1 VFNRILI
8 ANRGEIAC
16 RIIKTAR
23 RMGVQTVAVYSDAD
37 KGALYTQMA
46 DVAVPL
52 GGSAASETYLNIPK
66 IIAAC
71 KETGAQ
77 AVHPGYGFLSEN
89 AGFVDALTEA
99 GIAFIGPPS
108 SAIRALGD
116 KIAAK
121 TLAQKS
127 GVSVV
132 PGFVGALASPDEA
145 VKVAREIGYP
155 VILKAAAGGG
165 GKGMRVARS
174 DEDVREGLQLAMS
187 EAQHSFADSRVFIER
202 YIEKPRHIEVQ
213 VLGDQHGKVLALF
226 ERECSLQRRHQKVIE
241 EAPSPFLDDKT
252 RAAMCAQAVMLAK
265 SAGYYS
271 AGTIEFIVAPDKS
284 FYFLEM
290 NTRLQVEHPV
300 TELITGLDLVE
311 QMLRVAAGEKLA
323 FDKVELKGAAIE
335 ARVYAEDPSR
345 NFLPSIGRLTRYR
358 PPEITDGL
366 RLDSG
371 IVEGDEISM
380 FYDPMIAK
388 LIGYG
393 PDRATAT
400 ARLAQALDRYV
411 IDGLRHNL
419 TFLAALVRHPQFA
432 NFDFSTGFIGEQWP
446 DGFKGAHLSEG
457 ELHRV
462 LAATALYHAQV
473 HCKQTDMALVA
484 QIAGHSHPLT
494 VHGADVQIGAKRL
507 STRISTQPGQP
518 LVEAVVEGGALALT
532 IRPLALGYSVRHAG
546 AEMVIN
552 MLSPRAAE
560 LMAKIPEKPAPD
572 LSRFLLSPMP
582 GLLLRLEVKEGEPVK
597 AGQVLAV
604 VEAMKMENVL
614 RAPAD
619 AVVAAIKANA
629 GESLMVDQVIL
640 EFAPQTPA

>member
-1 VFNRILI
+1 MFNRILI

-174 DEDVREGLQLAMS
+174 DDDVREGLQLAMS

-241 EAPSPFLDDKT
+241 EAPSPFLDDKI

-358 PPEITDGL
+358 PPEVTDGL

-432 NFDFSTGFIGEQWP
+432 SFDFSTGFIGEQWP
-446 DGFKGAHLSEG
+446 DGFKGAHLTEG

-473 HCKQTDMALVA
+473 HCKQTDLALVA

-494 VHGADVQIGAKRL
+494 VHGADVQIGTKRL
-507 STRISTQPGQP
+507 STRISSQPGQP
-518 LVEAVVEGGALALT
+518 LVEAVVEGTALALT

>member
-1 VFNRILI
+1 MFNRILI

-23 RMGVQTVAVYSDAD
+23 RMGVQTVAIYSDAD

-66 IIAAC
+66 IIASC

-99 GIAFIGPPS
+99 GIAFIGPPA

-121 TLAQKS
+121 TLAQTS

-174 DEDVREGLQLAMS
+174 DDDVHEGLQLAMS

-358 PPEITDGL
+358 PPEVTDGL

-393 PDRATAT
+393 PDRATAA

-432 NFDFSTGFIGEQWP
+432 SFDFSTGFIGEQWP
-446 DGFKGAHLSEG
+446 DGFKGAHLTEG

-462 LAATALYHAQV
+462 LAATALYHAQL
-473 HCKQTDMALVA
+473 HCKQTDLALVA

-518 LVEAVVEGGALALT
+518 LVEAVVEGTALALT

>member
-46 DVAVPL
+46 DVAVSL
-52 GGSAASETYLNIPK
+52 GGSTAAETYLNIPK

-99 GIAFIGPPS
+99 GIAFIGPPA

-165 GKGMRVARS
+165 GKGMRVARA
-174 DEDVREGLQLAMS
+174 DDDVREGLQLAMS

-335 ARVYAEDPSR
+335 ARVYAEDPTR

-358 PPEITDGL
+358 PPEVTDGL

-400 ARLAQALDRYV
+400 ARLVQALDRYV

-432 NFDFSTGFIGEQWP
+432 SFDFSTGFIGEQWP
-446 DGFKGAHLSEG
+446 DGFKGAHLTEG

-462 LAATALYHAQV
+462 LAATALYHAQI
-473 HCKQTDMALVA
+473 HCKQTDLALVA

-518 LVEAVVEGGALALT
+518 LVEAVVEGTALALT

>member
-1 VFNRILI
+1 MFNRILI

-99 GIAFIGPPS
+99 GIAFIGPPA

-432 NFDFSTGFIGEQWP
+432 SFDFSTGFIGEQWP
-446 DGFKGAHLSEG
+446 DGFKGAHLTEG

-462 LAATALYHAQV
+462 LAATALYHAQI
-473 HCKQTDMALVA
+473 HCKQTDLALVA

>member
-1 VFNRILI
+1 MFNRILI

-432 NFDFSTGFIGEQWP
+432 SFDFSTGFIGEQWP
-446 DGFKGAHLSEG
+446 DGFKGAHLTEG

-462 LAATALYHAQV
+462 LAATALYHAQI
-473 HCKQTDMALVA
+473 HCKQTDLALVA

-532 IRPLALGYSVRHAG
+532 IRPLALGYGVRHAG

-597 AGQVLAV
+597 AGQVMAV
-604 VEAMKMENVL
+604 VEAMKMENAL

-619 AVVAAIKANA
+619 AVVVAIKANA